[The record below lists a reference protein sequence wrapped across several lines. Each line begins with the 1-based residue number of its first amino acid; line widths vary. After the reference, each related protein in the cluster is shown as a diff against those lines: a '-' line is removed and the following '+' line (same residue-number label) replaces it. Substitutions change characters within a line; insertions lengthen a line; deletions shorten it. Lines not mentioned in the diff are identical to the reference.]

1 MQKRL
6 FFDIETIINPDAIDL
21 MPEPAAPA
29 NLKDPEKIAAAI
41 EEKRREMI
49 EKAALDADF
58 GRILSIGYS
67 TGDGDGIHVMVNEDV
82 YPDTFPYNRS
92 EEQMLKAFWDR
103 FKECNGACVGYNI
116 LGFGLPYLM
125 RRSMALGVK
134 LPLVPMLAKFRTEP
148 VTDLMAILYNW
159 GGDRYKPLKTVAMLY
174 GLENGAEGID
184 GSQVAGLDAETLI
197 QYQISDVRLVM
208 QLYRRMNGVYFMHG

>member
-1 MQKRL
+1 MKRL
-6 FFDIETIINPDAIDL
+6 FFDIETTANPDTIQL
-21 MPEPAAPA
+21 MPDPKAPA

-41 EEKRREMI
+41 EEKKRELVEM
-49 EKAALDADF
+49 AALDPDY
-58 GRILSIGYS
+58 GRLLSIGFS
-67 TGDGDGIHVMVNEDV
+67 TGDEVTVMLNEAV
-82 YPDTFPYNRS
+82 FPGHDYAMP
-92 EEQMLKAFWDR
+92 EEDMLERFWLTYYA
-103 FKECNGACVGYNI
+103 CGGACVGYNI
-116 LGFGLPYLM
+116 LSFDLPYLM

-174 GLENGAEGID
+174 GLENGAGGID
-184 GSQVAGLDAETLI
+184 GSQVAGLDADTLI

-208 QLYRRMNGVYFMHG
+208 QLYRRMNGVYFMHR